1 MAQQQIPERESLE
14 HLAASYILELRR
26 ARRWGIF
33 FRVVTLLILVF
44 LILVILGW
52 IGRAGTR
59 GIGEHT
65 ALVQLNGEISADSP
79 ASADRIIKA
88 LDNAFEDPNSKGVIL
103 RINSPGGSPVQA
115 GEINDEM
122 WRLRKKYPQKPL
134 YVVVDDMCASGGYY
148 VAVAADKIFVNKAS
162 LVGSIGVLMDGFGFT
177 GIMKKV
183 GVERRLLT
191 AGSHKG
197 FLDPFSPMKPD
208 EKAYAEKMLEQVHQQ
223 FIQAVRKGRGTRLH
237 ETPEMFS
244 GLVWSGASAVKLGLA
259 DGFGSVDSVARNVIG
274 APSIVDYTQQQ
285 GLVERIADRIGT
297 SFGQSFGTQFIKSWI
312 SPLTQS
318 SMHFN

>member
-197 FLDPFSPMKPD
+197 FLDSFSPMKPD